1 MLTFYQRPRRFI
13 SYRDAALAQIRQ
25 NAVLVIFKEFKK

>member
-1 MLTFYQRPRRFI
+1 MLTFFQRPRTLT
-13 SYRDAALAQIRQ
+13 SYRDAALADICQ